1 MRKTDEPSL
10 PGDPNEEIPPGPPA
24 DPNSPAERFYGAA
37 VNRILRFTLVFGAC
51 GVIVLFGAY
60 GVRPGLGFLFGV
72 GLAYW
77 NFRSL
82 AKGVNALGERIV
94 VAHSGE
100 KGSSIVFRFISR
112 ILLVGLAGY
121 AIFISSPGSLKGFLV
136 GLCMPVPALMWE
148 AAYEGF
154 AALRRGL

>member
-1 MRKTDEPSL
+1 MRKTE
-10 PGDPNEEIPPGPPA
+10 DPEEQETPGPPA

-37 VNRILRFTLVFGAC
+37 VSRVLRMIVVFGAI
-51 GVIVLFGAY
+51 GV
-60 GVRPGLGFLFGV
+60 GLAFMVHGWRSGSGFVVGL

-82 AKGVNALGERIV
+82 ASTVNALGERIV
-94 VAHSGE
+94 VGHSRESG
-100 KGSSIVFRFISR
+100 GVIVFRLISR

-148 AAYEGF
+148 AGYEGF

>member
-1 MRKTDEPSL
+1 MRKTDETEQQEFRGSS
-10 PGDPNEEIPPGPPA
+10 A
-24 DPNSPAERFYGAA
+24 DPDSPAERFYGAA
-37 VNRILRFTLVFGAC
+37 IGRILRTILVFGAI
-51 GVIVLFGAY
+51 GVVLTFTRFGL
-60 GVRPGLGFLFGV
+60 RPGLGFAVGL

-82 AKGVNALGERIV
+82 ASTVNALGERIV
-94 VAHSGE
+94 VGHSGE
-100 KGSSIVFRFISR
+100 SGGVIVFRLISR

-148 AAYEGF
+148 AGYEGF

>member
-1 MRKTDEPSL
+1 MRKTEDSEEQEN
-10 PGDPNEEIPPGPPA
+10 PGTPTDP
-24 DPNSPAERFYGAA
+24 DSPAVRFYGAA
-37 VNRILRFTLVFGAC
+37 VTRVLRMILVFGAI
-51 GVIVLFGAY
+51 GLGLAFVVY
-60 GVRPGLGFLFGV
+60 GWRSGLGFVVGL

-82 AKGVNALGERIV
+82 ASTVNALGERIV
-94 VAHSGE
+94 VGHSRESG
-100 KGSSIVFRFISR
+100 GVVLFRLMSR

-148 AAYEGF
+148 AGYEGF

>member
-1 MRKTDEPSL
+1 MGKTEDPEQQET
-10 PGDPNEEIPPGPPA
+10 PGTPA
-24 DPNSPAERFYGAA
+24 DPDSPAERFYGAA
-37 VNRILRFTLVFGAC
+37 VSRVLRTILVFGAI
-51 GVIVLFGAY
+51 GVGLAFLVY
-60 GVRPGLGFLFGV
+60 GWRSGLGFVVGL

-82 AKGVNALGERIV
+82 ASTVNALGERIV
-94 VAHSGE
+94 VGHSRESG
-100 KGSSIVFRFISR
+100 GVVLFRLMSR

-121 AIFISSPGSLKGFLV
+121 AIFLSSPGSLKGFLV

-148 AAYEGF
+148 AGYEGF

>member
-1 MRKTDEPSL
+1 MKKTEGESSPVQV
-10 PGDPNEEIPPGPPA
+10 PGPPP
-24 DPNSPAERFYGAA
+24 DPNSPAELFYAGAIRR
-37 VNRILRFTLVFGAC
+37 VLCFIFVFGFIGA
-51 GVIVLFGAY
+51 VLAFLGYGWRSGA
-60 GVRPGLGFLFGV
+60 GFLLGL

-77 NFRSL
+77 NFWSL
-82 AKGVNALGERIV
+82 AKSVNSLGERIV
-94 VAHSGE
+94 VGHSGE
-100 KGSSIVFRFISR
+100 KGSAVVFRFIAR

-148 AAYEGF
+148 AGYEGF

>member
-1 MRKTDEPSL
+1 MRKTDESEL
-10 PGDPNEEIPPGPPA
+10 PDDPNGETHPGEPP

-37 VNRILRFTLVFGAC
+37 IKRILVTIYLVIFVGAIIAFGA
-51 GVIVLFGAY
+51 FGLRS
-60 GVRPGLGFLFGV
+60 GIGFLV
-72 GLAYW
+72 GGALAYW
-77 NFRSL
+77 NFHSL
-82 AKGVNALGERIV
+82 AKAVNALGERIV
-94 VAHSGE
+94 VSHSGE
-100 KGSSIVFRFISR
+100 KGSSVVFRFISR

-148 AAYEGF
+148 AGYEGF